1 METLVIL
8 ATVMAV
14 FGVLGF
20 QRGTRSAVVSA
31 VVVLG
36 SLLAIRFARGNIIG
50 FVNKLNKG
58 VHFFLESDVPANLQP
73 LATSDQPGPWLVI
86 VFVVLVALGL
96 LVSQLKAFK
105 GAPSIGGLLLGL
117 VSGYLVSAYLVDAL
131 ALSAAALPLP
141 FGLSSA
147 KLAQGIA
154 TAPEAGKDFLSRLNT
169 ALGSVDKKTLATLL
183 AAILAVFFIGALR
196 LGGKGPKKG

>member
-1 METLVIL
+1 MVIL
-8 ATVMAV
+8 ATIMAV

-20 QRGTRSAVVSA
+20 QRGTRSAVVNT

-36 SLLAIRFARGNIIG
+36 GLLAIKFGSARIIG
-50 FVNKLNKG
+50 FINKLHKG
-58 VHFFLESDVPANLQP
+58 VHFFLASDVPTNVQP
-73 LATSDQPGPWLVI
+73 LATNDQPGPWLVI
-86 VFVVLVALGL
+86 VFIVLVALGL
-96 LVSQLKAFK
+96 LVSQLKMFR

-117 VSGYLVSAYLVDAL
+117 VGGYLVSAYLVDAL

-154 TAPEAGKDFLSRLNT
+154 TAPEAGKDILSRLNT

-183 AAILAVFFIGALR
+183 AVILALFFIAALR
-196 LGGKGPKKG
+196 LSNKGSQKG